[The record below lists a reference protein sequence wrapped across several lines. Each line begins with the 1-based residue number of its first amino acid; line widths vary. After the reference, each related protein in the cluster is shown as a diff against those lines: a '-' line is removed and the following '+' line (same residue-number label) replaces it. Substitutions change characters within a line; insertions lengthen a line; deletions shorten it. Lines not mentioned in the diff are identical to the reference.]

1 MRSKPTPKA
10 ELDKA
15 AFSRVIMLRS
25 DAHANRR
32 ILAELRTD
40 GHQFAYFEKHG
51 GALTDAYDT
60 EAEAG
65 AEYETLTVSCA
76 NCLAPHIDH
85 TQWKKV

>member
-1 MRSKPTPKA
+1 MRSKPTPKGG
-10 ELDKA
+10 LDKS

-40 GHQFAYFEKHG
+40 GHQYAFFEKHG

-76 NCLAPHIDH
+76 NCLAPHVDPG
-85 TQWKKV
+85 QWTKL